1 MPKNLGADEGGQHMR
16 LTIPDTAG
24 QELVDAIVAAVD
36 VDRSFE
42 VDRLRLA
49 LESFDLD
56 ESFADELRLSGVS
69 SATWRLCHLC
79 SDVVAGYETAQ
90 EVA

>member
-1 MPKNLGADEGGQHMR
+1 MR
-16 LTIPDTAG
+16 LTIPDVAG

-49 LESFDLD
+49 LESFNLD
-56 ESFADELRLSGVS
+56 EPFTDELRLSGIS
-69 SATWRLCHLC
+69 SATWRLCQLC
-79 SDVVAGYETAQ
+79 SEVVDEFEATQ